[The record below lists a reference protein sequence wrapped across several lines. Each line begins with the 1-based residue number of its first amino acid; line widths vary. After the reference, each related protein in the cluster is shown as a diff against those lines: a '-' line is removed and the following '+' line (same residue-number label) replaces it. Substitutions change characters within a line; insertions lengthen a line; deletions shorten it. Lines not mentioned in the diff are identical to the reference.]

1 MPEVKVQLIRPNAKL
16 PYKAT
21 SKAAKYDVYAC
32 DNVTIPP
39 GTNAKISI
47 GLAFDIPF
55 GHYIQVWDRS
65 GLSSKQNC
73 HVLAGTIDEDY
84 KQEVFVVLANLNN
97 PPMTLQPDPSAALFG
112 QAGSVRINEGD
123 RIAQI
128 SLEKVTEI
136 DFVQVESI
144 KQNGRGGFGSTGS

>member
-1 MPEVKVQLIRPNAKL
+1 MPEVKVQLIRSNAKI
-16 PYKAT
+16 PKKGT
-21 SKAAKYDVYAC
+21 GRAAKYDVYSC
-32 DNVTIPP
+32 DNVIIPP
-39 GTNAKISI
+39 GTNAKISL

-97 PPMTLQPDPSAALFG
+97 PPMTLTGEPGAALFG
-112 QAGSVRINEGD
+112 GVGSVKISEGD

-136 DFVQVESI
+136 DFVEVQKI
-144 KQNGRGGFGSTGS
+144 DQNGRGGFGSTGK